1 MSRWIRVQTSIFDH
15 EVFAAEPFSERE
27 AWLWLISKAAWKDTV
42 HRIGASVMPVPAGS
56 LFVTIREMQAAWK
69 WTSTRRV
76 HQFLELLSSQN
87 MIETCSETGK
97 TLVTVCNYSKYQ
109 NAETHSETL
118 EGAEAKQKR
127 NTKDTSTP
135 DTNTSSLRSDVCPEP
150 EKSAPASPTVI
161 ELPTVNGDLV
171 PIKQAD
177 MVEWSEA
184 FPAVNVRQ
192 QLAAMRSWL
201 NANPKNRKTSKG
213 MKRFV
218 VSWLSREQDRGAP
231 RQQSPPVQQKTAFQ
245 LHQEA
250 FAKELDKTING
261 NDRYDDRPDNV
272 VDLAATDY
280 RYSGT
285 PSPVRR

>member
-1 MSRWIRVQTSIFDH
+1 M
-15 EVFAAEPFSERE
+15 
-27 AWLWLISKAAWKDTV
+27 
-42 HRIGASVMPVPAGS
+42 
-56 LFVTIREMQAAWK
+56 TIREMQAAWK

-150 EKSAPASPTVI
+150 EKSAPASPTAI
-161 ELPTVNGDLV
+161 ELPTVNGDMV
-171 PIKQAD
+171 SIFEAD
-177 MVEWSEA
+177 VAEWSEA

-250 FAKELDKTING
+250 FAKELDRTING